1 MPNGHEARTPLP
13 LPSAPTRHMPMNAV
27 ERAWRIAHDFTSAL
41 PRAQLALGASGE
53 WNPLSPRGFRQLGE
67 VIIDE
72 LALTGIA
79 TSSTRRPTLRRTLD
93 SCATAAEELAG
104 LGVDGA
110 HADPEP
116 LRVKSLRRR
125 RFGPHEFPT
134 THLRP
139 SSVASTIA
147 SGRRTRRAC
156 DSCGASMPQRRLAAT
171 VDGLGARSGSGKA
184 H

>member
-1 MPNGHEARTPLP
+1 
-13 LPSAPTRHMPMNAV
+13 MPMNAV

-41 PRAQLALGASGE
+41 PRAQLALGACGE

-125 RFGPHEFPT
+125 RFGPQDSAG
-134 THLRP
+134 LRQLWCIY
-139 SSVASTIA
+139 AATA
-147 SGRRTRRAC
+147 TRR
-156 DSCGASMPQRRLAAT
+156 DRGW
-171 VDGLGARSGSGKA
+171 SGCTERVRESPLTRCFRGRVGFRTS
-184 H
+184 